1 MKTLKRFVFIAVAAT
16 GAAAVIQELSKPE
29 WERTWHGTLFGVI
42 PYDFRP
48 PTFARFRDAMW
59 NPEDERLFTPRPVGV
74 GWSVNLARL
83 VQMLQE
89 TSEEDSD
96 DGV

>member
-1 MKTLKRFVFIAVAAT
+1 MKNIKRILFIAAAAT
-16 GAAAVIQELSKPE
+16 SAAAVIQELSKPE
-29 WERTWHGTLFGVI
+29 WERTWHGKVYGI

-48 PTFARFRDAMW
+48 PTFARIKDAMW
-59 NPEDERLFTPRPVGV
+59 NPDDERLFTPRAFGV
-74 GWSVNLARL
+74 GWTVNLARL
-83 VQMLQE
+83 MQMVQQ

>member
-1 MKTLKRFVFIAVAAT
+1 MKKLKRLVLIATVTAS
-16 GAAAVIQELSKPE
+16 AAAVIQELSKPE
-29 WERTWHGTLFGVI
+29 WERTWHGTVFGVV

-48 PTFARFRDAMW
+48 PTFARLKNAMW
-59 NPEDERLFTPRPVGV
+59 NPEDEHLFTSRPFGV
-74 GWSVNLARL
+74 GWTVNLARL
-83 VQMLQE
+83 MQMIRH

>member
-1 MKTLKRFVFIAVAAT
+1 MKTIKRFVFIAVAAT
-16 GAAAVIQELSKPE
+16 SAAAVIQELSKPE
-29 WERTWHGTLFGVI
+29 WQRTWHGKVYGI

-48 PTFARFRDAMW
+48 PTFARIKNSMW
-59 NPEDERLFTPRPVGV
+59 NPDDERLFTPRPFGV

-83 VQMLQE
+83 MQMMRE
-89 TSEEDSD
+89 TSEEASD